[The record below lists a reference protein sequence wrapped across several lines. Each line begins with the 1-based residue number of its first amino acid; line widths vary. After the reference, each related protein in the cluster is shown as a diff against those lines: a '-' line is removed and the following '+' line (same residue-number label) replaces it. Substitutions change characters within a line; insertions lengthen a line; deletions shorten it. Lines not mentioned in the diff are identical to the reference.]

1 MIVSRKALSK
11 NLVPSFNNDTPPLK
25 NLNNFKHEKK
35 LIANSGTFEPLFSF
49 LKLIIKIRREVFIHD
64 GCQPRLLV
72 GVNRHQ
78 TKIWFPT

>member
-1 MIVSRKALSK
+1 MIFTRKALSK
-11 NLVPSFNNDTPPLK
+11 NLVPSFNNDTLPLK
-25 NLNNFKHEKK
+25 KKNNFKHKKK
-35 LIANSGTFEPLFSF
+35 LIANSGTFEPFFHF

-64 GCQPRLLV
+64 GCQPRLLM